1 MSGNTQPIGVAF
13 ADQLILGTPTNDN
26 ASAGYVGEYIFST
39 IPTGSA
45 VSLTTATPANITS
58 IALTPGD
65 WDIDCQV
72 EFSPGASTSVTV
84 STASIS
90 LTSAT
95 LSTQPGG
102 TVGRATLGPEP
113 VMTINQAAAV
123 PAAGYALAPSSVRCT
138 ISAAPPGVTTTV
150 YLVAQAT
157 FTVSTMAA
165 FGTIRARRVR

>member
-1 MSGNTQPIGVAF
+1 MGNSLPIGVAYQ
-13 ADQLILGTPTNDN
+13 DQLISGTTTND
-26 ASAGYVGEYIFST
+26 SAATGFLGEYVFST
-39 IPTGSA
+39 IPTASA
-45 VSLTTATPANITS
+45 VSLTTATAADITS

-65 WDIDCQV
+65 WDIECQV
-72 EFSPGASTSVTV
+72 EFKPGATTSVTQ
-84 STASIS
+84 SNASIS
-90 LTSAT
+90 LTSAI

-113 VMTINQAAAV
+113 IMTINQAASV
-123 PAAGYALAPSSVRCT
+123 PAANYAIAPTTVRCT

>member
-1 MSGNTQPIGVAF
+1 MSGNTQAMGVAF

-26 ASAGYVGEYIFST
+26 AASGYVGEYIFST
-39 IPTGSA
+39 IPTASA
-45 VSLTTATPANITS
+45 VALTTATPANITS
-58 IALTPGD
+58 IALTSGD

-72 EFSPGASTSVTV
+72 EFKPGATTSVTQ
-84 STASIS
+84 SNAAMS

-102 TVGRATLGPEP
+102 TVGIATLGPEP
-113 VMTINQAAAV
+113 IMTVNQAASV
-123 PAAGYALAPSSVRCT
+123 PAANYALAPSSVR
-138 ISAAPPGVTTTV
+138 VTVAQSNTPATV

>member
-1 MSGNTQPIGVAF
+1 MGNSLPIGVAYQ
-13 ADQLILGTPTNDN
+13 DQLISGTTTND
-26 ASAGYVGEYIFST
+26 SAAAGFVGEYIFST

-72 EFSPGASTSVTV
+72 EFSPAASTSVTQ
-84 STASIS
+84 SNAAMS

-113 VMTINQAAAV
+113 IITFNQAAAV
-123 PAAGYALAPSSVRCT
+123 PAAGYALAPTTVRCT
-138 ISAAPPGVTTTV
+138 VSAAPPGSTITV